1 MVNRIIAFI
10 KANKNTLKSRFTEQY
25 DEKTL
30 PTLDRLADSLDD
42 ESFYQNIIK
51 EFRSLTDRL
60 YGLGEELND
69 YKQQEERLQPNDPA
83 KEAIRDLIKAC
94 KKQYANIQGES
105 LIEFMTNCGLL
116 PNYAFPETG
125 VKLQASVY
133 SSQEKE
139 DKKNNVA
146 EPKVIELTRSASQG
160 IKELAP
166 GNKFCT
172 QKFQLEVSGIPTFDW
187 KDNLV
192 TMRYCSKCDCLA
204 EKGTQ
209 EYSEAACPKCGD
221 PSWGVNQHHY
231 LRFTNARSAM
241 FKVDAVLDDSNE
253 ERTKEQFIVKKHFMF
268 HHKGIV
274 SSFAMKNIGFG
285 IEFCNNM
292 DLYEANYGMQ
302 MQSGTKVE
310 VNNGFVTCRYCG
322 KSTPLLSKM
331 NKDHQPVEQHY
342 RFCNHKDVTFANVRN
357 GEVFEQLYLYRHM
370 QTEAIK
376 ILLPI
381 QIMDAKASVEMFKSG
396 IELGMKEYYHSSP
409 EHIRID
415 SYTEVNQATGQKDYY
430 LVMYDTIPGG
440 TGYLAKLYNTQEF
453 SKLLQDAYDNI
464 KECKCQLEG
473 KDGCYHCI
481 LTYGNQYSRD
491 AFSREQAEAM
501 FGKLVDGA
509 NTWERIDGSVGTIA
523 QAGAAEDSEL
533 ELKFIRAMQT
543 MAKNN
548 NWEFEKV
555 PMMIPIIMNFI

>member
-1 MVNRIIAFI
+1 MDLV
-10 KANKNTLKSRFTEQY
+10 K
-25 DEKTL
+25 
-30 PTLDRLADSLDD
+30 
-42 ESFYQNIIK
+42 
-51 EFRSLTDRL
+51 
-60 YGLGEELND
+60 ND
-69 YKQQEERLQPNDPA
+69 YKQQENRLQPNDPA

-231 LRFTNARSAM
+231 LKFTNARSAM

-253 ERTKEQFIVKKHFMF
+253 ERTREQFIVKKHFMF

-310 VNNGFVTCRYCG
+310 VNNEGVIPENGFVTCRYCG
-322 KSTPLLSKM
+322 KSTPLLSKT

-342 RFCNHKDVTFANVRN
+342 RFCNHKDISFANDRN

-381 QIMDAKASVEMFKSG
+381 QIMDAKASVEMFKTG
-396 IELGMKEYYHSSP
+396 IELGMRVLP
-409 EHIRID
+409 FVTR
-415 SYTEVNQATGQKDYY
+415 
-430 LVMYDTIPGG
+430 
-440 TGYLAKLYNTQEF
+440 
-453 SKLLQDAYDNI
+453 AYS
-464 KECKCQLEG
+464 
-473 KDGCYHCI
+473 H
-481 LTYGNQYSRD
+481 
-491 AFSREQAEAM
+491 
-501 FGKLVDGA
+501 
-509 NTWERIDGSVGTIA
+509 
-523 QAGAAEDSEL
+523 
-533 ELKFIRAMQT
+533 
-543 MAKNN
+543 
-548 NWEFEKV
+548 
-555 PMMIPIIMNFI
+555 